1 VTRKLPQH
9 RIGPKPESLRPRP
22 ESRKPKAEGW
32 HGWDEYAPFYDW
44 ENAQTLGRQ
53 DVAFWQR
60 LARQA
65 QGPILE
71 LGSGTGRVTLP
82 VGRIAKVPLIGID
95 RSDMM
100 LAHARRR
107 LRQARTQ
114 LPITLVRG
122 DIRALPFVNRARFQ
136 LVMAPYGILQSLVRE
151 SDLTETLRSVARV
164 LAPGGLLGV
173 DLVPDLPQWA
183 EYRERVRLRGFRRP
197 GGGYENTFGG
207 SKTGKAARPYV
218 TLVETVRQDRRRG
231 LTIFDQ
237 RFVER
242 RGTVRQQ
249 QDFSLTFRTLSVRQ
263 MRARLEKVGLEI
275 EAILGDYDGGPW
287 DPRADVWLILA
298 RRKVQIL

>member
-1 VTRKLPQH
+1 M
-9 RIGPKPESLRPRP
+9 GPRA

-60 LARQA
+60 LACQA
-65 QGPILE
+65 RGPILE

-82 VGRIAKVPLIGID
+82 VGRISNVPLIGID

-100 LAHARRR
+100 LAQARRR
-107 LRQARTQ
+107 LRQVRAR
-114 LPITLVRG
+114 LPVTLVRG
-122 DIRALPFVNRARFQ
+122 DIRALPFADRAGFQ

-151 SDLTETLRSVARV
+151 SDLTHTLRSVARV

-173 DLVPDLPQWA
+173 DLVPDLPQWS

-197 GGGYENTFGG
+197 GGGFEKTFRG
-207 SKTGKAARPYV
+207 SSAGKAVRPYV
-218 TLVETVRQDRRRG
+218 TLVESVRQDRRRW

-237 RFVER
+237 SFIER
-242 RGTVRQQ
+242 CGTVRQQ
-249 QDFSLTFRTLSVRQ
+249 RDFSLTFRTLSVRQ

-275 EAILGDYDGGPW
+275 EAVLGDYGGGPW
-287 DPRADVWLILA
+287 DPRADVWIILA
-298 RRKVQIL
+298 RKRGG